1 MRSRLPILVLALL
14 LVLAPSASAQGTLT
28 EAAAALR
35 ETPVYVDPQ
44 AERALSSGEVAD
56 LRRAIARNEAGPAY
70 IAVLPGS
77 AAEEAGGDPVAAL
90 RELALSV
97 GEPGTYAAVIGDSF
111 RAGATGGVLPEGR
124 AGELAGEASAAERD
138 AGTAAVLGDFVRR
151 LGAARAEVGGSA
163 DAPGNGGGGGF
174 PVALLLLLA
183 VPLGLFA
190 LSRRRRRRQE
200 KADTALVK
208 EAARDDLIALGDD
221 IRALDLDVEMPGVDA
236 EAKSHYGVAVERY
249 EQAEQALDA
258 VRRPQHIER
267 VTSLLEEG
275 RWAMTAAKA
284 RLSNQPVPERR
295 APCFFD
301 PRHGPSV
308 TDVEWAPP
316 GGSPRPVP
324 ACAADAQAVADG
336 VEPHMREVAVGGR
349 SVPYWQAGPAFAPW
363 AGGFFGAGLLPGLF
377 VGSMLGGA
385 VGGFGYPDAA
395 YGGTEDPAGG
405 GDFGDF
411 GGGDF
416 GGGFGGGDFGG
427 GGDF

>member
-1 MRSRLPILVLALL
+1 MRSRLPLLVLALL
-14 LVLAPSASAQGTLT
+14 LVLTPSASAQGTIT

-35 ETPVYVDPQ
+35 DTPVYVDPE

-56 LRRAIARNEAGPAY
+56 LRRAIARNDAGPAY

-97 GEPGTYAAVIGDSF
+97 GEPGTYAAVIGESF
-111 RAGATGGVLPEGR
+111 RAGATGGVLHEGR
-124 AGELAGEASAAERD
+124 AGERD
-138 AGTAAVLGDFVRR
+138 GGTGAVLGDFVRR
-151 LGAARAEVGGSA
+151 RGDARAEVGGSA
-163 DAPGNGGGGGF
+163 DAPGDGGGGGF
-174 PVALLLLLA
+174 PVVLLLLLA

-208 EAARDDLIALGDD
+208 EAARDDLIALVDD

-236 EAKSHYGVAVERY
+236 EVKAHYGVAVERY
-249 EQAEQALDA
+249 EQAGQALDS
-258 VRRPQHIER
+258 VRRPQDVEG

-377 VGSMLGGA
+377 VGSMLGGTF
-385 VGGFGYPDAA
+385 GGFGYPDAA
-395 YGGTEDPAGG
+395 YGGVEDPVGG
-405 GDFGDF
+405 GDFGDL

>member
-1 MRSRLPILVLALL
+1 MRWRLPILVLAGL
-14 LVLAPSASAQGTLT
+14 LVVVPSASAQGTIT

-35 ETPVYVDPQ
+35 ETPVYVDPE
-44 AERALSSGEVAD
+44 AERALSSGEVVD
-56 LRRAIARNEAGPAY
+56 LRRAIARTDAGPAY

-77 AAEEAGGDPVAAL
+77 AAEEAGGDPIAAL

-124 AGELAGEASAAERD
+124 AGELAGDALAAERD
-138 AGTAAVLGDFVRR
+138 AGTAAVLRDFVRR
-151 LGAARAEVGGSA
+151 LGDARAEVGGSA
-163 DAPGNGGGGGF
+163 EAPGDGGGGGF
-174 PVALLLLLA
+174 PVVLLVLLA

-190 LSRRRRRRQE
+190 LSRRRRSRQV

-236 EAKSHYGVAVERY
+236 ETKAHYGVAVERY
-249 EQAEQALDA
+249 EQAGRALDS
-258 VRRPQHIER
+258 VRRPQDIER

-385 VGGFGYPDAA
+385 FGGFGYPDAA
-395 YGGTEDPAGG
+395 YGGAEDPSG